1 MCVEQPNNQATDR
14 ANGEIIFV
22 ALLTVSVIGIGAV
35 GVSLGNDVTK
45 DTTQRMQTPEF
56 ELDDRS
62 DMEIAYEEG
71 PLINNEEETETISL
85 FDGENEY
92 VVYDSND
99 NDDLEPGKPLATRS
113 ELIALGVEP
122 GSTIQV
128 VWTRKNGDSE
138 VIDEVLI
145 PDGDVYGGTYAS
157 PNGTINVSTDG
168 VNGTVVF

>member
-92 VVYDSND
+92 VYTIPTTTMISN
-99 NDDLEPGKPLATRS
+99 PGNHSLHGVNLLLSVSNRVQPSKWFGHVKTATR
-113 ELIALGVEP
+113 
-122 GSTIQV
+122 
-128 VWTRKNGDSE
+128 K
-138 VIDEVLI
+138 
-145 PDGDVYGGTYAS
+145 
-157 PNGTINVSTDG
+157 
-168 VNGTVVF
+168 